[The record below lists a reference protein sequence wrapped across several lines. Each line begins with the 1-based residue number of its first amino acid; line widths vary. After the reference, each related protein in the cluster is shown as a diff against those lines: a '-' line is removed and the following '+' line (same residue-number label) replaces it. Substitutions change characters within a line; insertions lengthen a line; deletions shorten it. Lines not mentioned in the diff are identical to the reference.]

1 MIPIYLYSNK
11 IKFRLKNVKKKL
23 YKKKEKKIIL
33 NHGNSWA
40 KKSKVLT
47 QKSHITNI
55 FMPEVSFSFWFP
67 NLATNNPNF
76 QVIKNIMK
84 LGFLFQGSMLPHNLN
99 FPTLYMVRP

>member
-11 IKFRLKNVKKKL
+11 IKFKLKNVKKNST
-23 YKKKEKKIIL
+23 KKRKKIIL

-40 KKSKVLT
+40 KKSKGLT

-67 NLATNNPNF
+67 QF
-76 QVIKNIMK
+76 EEGEQEVM
-84 LGFLFQGSMLPHNLN
+84 F
-99 FPTLYMVRP
+99 